1 MVANTTQTRL
11 DIASLQGIL
20 LVFFA
25 GVLWSTVGL
34 GIRLIEEAS
43 VWQILFFR
51 SCSLSCF
58 LLVVIYFRSGNPIK
72 LIRVAGIPAL
82 VAGFSLVIAY
92 AGGIYSIQETS
103 VANAML
109 LFATAP
115 FFTAVL
121 GWIFLGERVT
131 KVTSLAILV
140 ALIGISIMVA
150 DKLGEAEFG
159 GSIAAI
165 GSALG
170 FAVFTVSLRWGK
182 FVEMMPAV
190 FLSGILGVLIS
201 AGICLSSNLS
211 FDLTPNDLS
220 IALCMGVFQV
230 GAGLVLYTIGSKS
243 LPATQLALLSLA
255 EVLLGPLWVWL
266 FLGEV
271 ISKQTVFGG
280 FVLLSALVFNAI
292 LGQKSFETTV
302 P

>member
-58 LLVVIYFRSGNPIK
+58 LLVLIYFRSGNPIK

-150 DKLGEAEFG
+150 DKLGGVEFG

-230 GAGLVLYTIGSKS
+230 GAGLVSYTIGSKS

-266 FLGEV
+266 FLEEV